1 MSKKRMFIGIIIL
14 CLMTV
19 AIFCINDYRHQEC
32 YHDIEKIVS
41 ECIKGN
47 IDINAID
54 SEAGKKLYDYVQDM
68 YKEYDG
74 LDVKEA
80 EGLWDEADWNK
91 KTVWINETFSGKLK
105 NSSKS
110 EKTENAE
117 SFKIFF
123 IIKNGNVY
131 IKKAGVSVSEEGEYI
146 SDLDK

>member
-1 MSKKRMFIGIIIL
+1 M
-14 CLMTV
+14 
-19 AIFCINDYRHQEC
+19 N
-32 YHDIEKIVS
+32 
-41 ECIKGN
+41 
-47 IDINAID
+47 
-54 SEAGKKLYDYVQDM
+54 M

>member
-47 IDINAID
+47 IDSNAID

-123 IIKNGNVY
+123 GYKKRQCVY
-131 IKKAGVSVSEEGEYI
+131 QKSRCIC
-146 SDLDK
+146 